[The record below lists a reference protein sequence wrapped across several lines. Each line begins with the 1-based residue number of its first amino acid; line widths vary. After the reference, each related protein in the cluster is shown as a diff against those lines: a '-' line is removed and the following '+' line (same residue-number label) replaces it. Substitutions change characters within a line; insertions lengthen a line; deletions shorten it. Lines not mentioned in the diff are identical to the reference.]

1 MSISYQKPKSAR
13 FLMASRDGYSFDPRV
28 DRWRLSRDVTVHL
41 DFIFELLQEPARG
54 SFRKVLEYY
63 AVTASAAHTANM
75 VGRFKVFALH
85 ASGVS
90 PLKRILPE
98 HILSYR
104 STLDVTHEWHLGALR
119 GLLRVWHRLGYAGV
133 DDGTIS
139 VLNEIKLRGNK
150 KGEAVRLRCSL
161 RGALSDLEYESVAAA
176 VVSAFEKKIIRL
188 AEFVFVLL
196 FLATGRRPQ
205 QIGDL
210 KAIDLVSVES
220 SDGARSYVLNVP
232 RRKQR
237 GQLWRK
243 EFKPV
248 ALSSDVGDALNL
260 LIEENERLVGEL
272 FRGCVISE
280 ETSRLIPIFPRWH
293 RLVKSRTLSE
303 ADFSSLMRRDFFHSE
318 TGMLRKCLVKIVQ
331 TVSVT
336 SERTGEQLKI
346 FPTRLRRTFATRAAR
361 AGYGE
366 LVIAE
371 LLDHSDIQN
380 ARVYVEDVP
389 EHVDAINAAIAMQL
403 APLAQ
408 AFAGVLVDCES
419 DATRGNTLASRI
431 RTDTGSSVGTCGHY
445 GFCGALAPIACYT
458 CRHFQPWLDGPH
470 QEVLGFL
477 QNDKKRV
484 GALVADPQIS
494 MINDRTMLAVAQ
506 VIKLCDDRKVKLDAR
521 RRLG

>member
-1 MSISYQKPKSAR
+1 
-13 FLMASRDGYSFDPRV
+13 MASRDGYTFDPSV
-28 DRWRLSRDVTVHL
+28 DRWRLSRDVSVGL
-41 DFIFELLQEPARG
+41 DFIFGLLQEPARS

-63 AVTASAAHTANM
+63 AVTASAAHTANI
-75 VGRFKVFALH
+75 VGRFKVFAHH
-85 ASGVS
+85 ASGVF
-90 PLKRILPE
+90 PLKRVLPE

-104 STLDVTHEWHLGALR
+104 ATLDEAHEWHLGVVR
-119 GLLRVWHRLGYAGV
+119 GLLRTWNRLGYPGV
-133 DDGTIS
+133 DDDTIS

-161 RGALSDLEYESVAAA
+161 RGALSDLEYESVAAG
-176 VVSAFEKKIIRL
+176 VVNAFEKKIICL

-210 KAIDLVSVES
+210 KAGDLFRIDS
-220 SDGARSYVLNVP
+220 SDGARSYVIKIP

-237 GQLWRK
+237 GQLWRD

-248 ALSSDVGDALNL
+248 ALNSDIGDALRL
-260 LIEENERLVGEL
+260 LIEENRRLVEGL
-272 FRGCVISE
+272 FPNCVMNEEISA
-280 ETSRLIPIFPRWH
+280 LIPIFPRWH
-293 RLVKSRTLSE
+293 RLVRSRTLSE
-303 ADFSSLMRRDFFHSE
+303 ADFNSCMRRDFFHLGTE
-318 TGMLRKCLVKIVQ
+318 VLRKCLVTIVQ
-331 TVSVT
+331 TVNVM
-336 SERTGEQLKI
+336 SERTGGQLRI

-389 EHVDAINAAIAMQL
+389 EHVDAINAAVALQL

-419 DATRGNTLASRI
+419 DAIRGNTIASRV
-431 RTDTGSSVGTCGHY
+431 RTDTGSSLGTCGHY

-458 CRHFQPWLDGPH
+458 CRHFQPWVDGPH
-470 QEVLGFL
+470 REVLDLL
-477 QNDKKRV
+477 QEDKERIS
-484 GALVADPQIS
+484 ALVEDEQIS
-494 MINDRTMLAVAQ
+494 AINDRTMLAVAQ
-506 VIKLCDDRKVKLDAR
+506 VIRLCEARRGQSGAR